1 MPEADRDGTVFQL
14 EGPASAPVVVL
25 VGSLGTTMSVWD
37 HQLPA
42 LLAWRRVLRVEHP
55 GHGGAEVPEGEGSVE
70 AIGRRVVRL
79 LDRLG
84 FTEVDFAGLSLGGL
98 VGMWLASTYPGRV
111 RCLALCCT
119 AARFAAPE
127 VYLERARQVRASGT
141 AGIVPAVVAR
151 WFTDAFLS
159 KNPVVAAEFA
169 AMLQSVDPAGY
180 AYCCEAVAS
189 ADFYGDLGRVGAPA
203 LVLAGG
209 EDPVVTVE
217 MAGATKKALPGSSLV
232 VLAGG
237 AHLAN
242 VEVPRAFDD
251 ALVPHLVGSAPV
263 RGEKARRE
271 VLGDAHVERALAGAS
286 EFTQPFQELLARWP
300 WGEVWARP
308 GLAVRERRL
317 VTIGILASLG
327 RLDELEM
334 HVREAVAGGVGEDE
348 LQAVL
353 FHVAAYAG
361 VPAANSAFAVADRVV
376 RARRPRAEPRPD
388 LLLDSGGGFPEQRQ

>member
-70 AIGRRVVRL
+70 ALGRRVVRL

-84 FTEVDFAGLSLGGL
+84 FAEVDFAGLSLGGL
-98 VGMWLASTYPGRV
+98 VGMWLASRYPGRV
-111 RCLALCCT
+111 RRLALCCT
-119 AARFAAPE
+119 AASFAAPE
-127 VYLERARQVRASGT
+127 VYLERARQVRAFGT

-151 WFTDAFLS
+151 WFTDAFVS
-159 KNPVVAAEFA
+159 KNPVMAAEFA

-189 ADFYGDLGRVGAPA
+189 ADFYSDLGRVGAPA

-242 VEVPRAFDD
+242 VEVPRAFND

-286 EFTQPFQELLARWP
+286 QFTQPFQELLARWP

-317 VTIGILASLG
+317 VTIAILASLG

-334 HVREAVAGGVGEDE
+334 HLREAVAGGVGEDE

-376 RARRPRAEPRPD
+376 RTRPRA
-388 LLLDSGGGFPEQRQ
+388 